1 MKNIPDKIWLV
12 TGLSNTDE
20 EVKDFKEL
28 SEVTWSEEKIF
39 DRDIPFERAINKNN
53 LWYDVADG
61 DWPRGLK
68 DNAENM
74 PFIVKTKG
82 GNQYLAYYA
91 SWFDEEYRAISHDF
105 FDDRDCLLDVEY
117 WMEIPELPK

>member
-1 MKNIPDKIWLV
+1 MTRENIIDKIHEFLLTHHANV
-12 TGLSNTDE
+12 ECDTCINVFEDLRDLIADIETDE
-20 EVKDFKEL
+20 HPGNPWH
-28 SEVTWSEEKIF
+28 S
-39 DRDIPFERAINKNN
+39 
-53 LWYDVADG
+53 VADG
-61 DWPRGLK
+61 DCPKGLK

-105 FDDRDCLLDVEY
+105 FDDHDCLLDVEY

>member
-1 MKNIPDKIWLV
+1 MKKF
-12 TGLSNTDE
+12 
-20 EVKDFKEL
+20 KDFKEL

-53 LWYDVADG
+53 LWHDVADG

>member
-28 SEVTWSEEKIF
+28 NEVTWSEEKIF

-53 LWYDVADG
+53 LWHDVADG
-61 DWPRGLK
+61 DWPRELK
-68 DNAENM
+68 GDAEDL
-74 PFIVKTKG
+74 PFVVMFTDG
-82 GNQYLAYYA
+82 TVSFAY
-91 SWFDEEYRAISHDF
+91 FDEGVNGLCDF
-105 FDDRDCLLDVEY
+105 YDDCDCPLDVEY
-117 WMEIPELPK
+117 WMEVPEPPK